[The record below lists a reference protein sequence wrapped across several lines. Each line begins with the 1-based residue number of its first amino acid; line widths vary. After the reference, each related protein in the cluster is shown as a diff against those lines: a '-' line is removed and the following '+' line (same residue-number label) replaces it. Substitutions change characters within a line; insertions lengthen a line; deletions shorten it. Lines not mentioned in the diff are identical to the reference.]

1 MAKTFSEDTSR
12 LFWHN
17 KRIKKDVEYWISE
30 FNNLVKSIKKDK
42 FKYGPRVEYLDLIIY
57 KDNRFHD
64 QGFFDIKIFQK
75 WQNLYAY
82 ILQTSNHKKHTIK
95 NYV

>member
-1 MAKTFSEDTSR
+1 M
-12 LFWHN
+12 
-17 KRIKKDVEYWISE
+17 
-30 FNNLVKSIKKDK
+30 KSIKIDE

-75 WQNLYAY
+75 EQNLYAY
-82 ILQTSNHKKHTIK
+82 IPQTSNHKKHTIK
-95 NYV
+95 NYVQNELKRYIKFNSEKLGFLKLRNKFSTD